1 MNTKYVKV
9 SVSERPEN
17 DERYFAWI
25 DNPNADSYIDPDNYN
40 RTTITAIN
48 GEFKSFY
55 NVTHYL
61 KEVPDHSEEM
71 EEMLNEIFLEL
82 DSLWDHEH
90 NNSVFGVI
98 DVKKIAELLNKVK
111 DNGTK

>member
-1 MNTKYVKV
+1 MKTKYIAVP
-9 SVSERPEN
+9 VSERLPEK
-17 DERYFAWI
+17 EGKYQC
-25 DNPNADSYIDPDNYN
+25 
-40 RTTITAIN
+40 ITKSGN
-48 GEFKSFY
+48 FKYVSFSGVFIY
-55 NVTHYL
+55 EPFYEEEEL
-61 KEVPDHSEEM
+61 EYWLEEVPDHSEEM

-111 DNGTK
+111 DNGK